1 MGPPFLGHR
10 LNVTA
15 CVALHKHIYESASGP
30 AIQASRTGHSEGA
43 GAVRSEGYE
52 VDTQLERSVV
62 YEVYV
67 DILYRYDFE
76 FYPAELL
83 DGLSIMLHEAPR
95 ESVTKVIEVIV
106 SAFFA
111 TKTPDPASRAAY
123 VTLVCSNLQSLH
135 VDAPDIFRLLCA
147 SFDVESDVVQ
157 REILVLGFSLW
168 AFYFQVYHKKLS
180 LDNLTGQFPWLAD
193 EEVVYRE

>member
-1 MGPPFLGHR
+1 
-10 LNVTA
+10 
-15 CVALHKHIYESASGP
+15 
-30 AIQASRTGHSEGA
+30 
-43 GAVRSEGYE
+43 
-52 VDTQLERSVV
+52 
-62 YEVYV
+62 
-67 DILYRYDFE
+67 
-76 FYPAELL
+76 
-83 DGLSIMLHEAPR
+83 MLHEAPR